1 MVLQT
6 ERQLTDKQNIQTD
19 TEICR
24 NGQAQTV
31 FTDWYRFHSSQ
42 LLF

>member
-19 TEICR
+19 T
-24 NGQAQTV
+24 
-31 FTDWYRFHSSQ
+31 
-42 LLF
+42 